1 MAGDD
6 EDDLRPDIAA
16 ARRLMRLTAGGGR
29 ELRRLEWVLHDGET
43 VERLATGIHGR
54 GVGLLAL
61 TDRRLLFLRR
71 GRLSQT
77 LEDFPIARITTVQ
90 WHVSVLSG
98 TITVFATG
106 VKADITNVHKDDGRE
121 LTERLRERIA
131 TTSAAEAEAAGA
143 VIIEQIRRLG
153 ELHADGVLTDEEFAE
168 KKAEL
173 LRRL

>member
-1 MAGDD
+1 MTGD

-16 ARRLMRLTAGGGR
+16 ARLLMRLTSGGGR
-29 ELRRLEWVLHDGET
+29 ELRRLEWVLHDDET

-61 TDRRLLFLRR
+61 TDQRLLFFRR

-90 WHVSVLSG
+90 WHVAVLSG

-131 TTSAAEAEAAGA
+131 TSAAADGAG
-143 VIIEQIRRLG
+143 IIEQIRRLG
-153 ELHADGVLTDEEFAE
+153 ALDETGILTDEEFAT